1 MSHTSTASWQ
11 VLVQRFLFKEM
22 KVQVFVEKCHNVQ
35 KCWQEP
41 KEKCWEVKLIMTGI
55 EFYIVLLGAS
65 TKMSSRARGEVCP
78 SSAREVLAGLKIY
91 FRILPLIFCEQE
103 PRRKCWQEPHEKC
116 TQVICF

>member
-22 KVQVFVEKCHNVQ
+22 KVQVSVEKCHNVQ

-78 SSAREVLAGLKIY
+78 SSAREVLAGLKIFSNFAAY
-91 FRILPLIFCEQE
+91 FL
-103 PRRKCWQEPHEKC
+103 
-116 TQVICF
+116 